1 MMTGYI
7 VCLAMGWVSFEGVK
21 QAQTFA
27 IPQPLHFGL
36 AFLFQ
41 ALSVCLSPI

>member
-21 QAQTFA
+21 QAQTLRFHN
-27 IPQPLHFGL
+27 LYTL
-36 AFLFQ
+36 
-41 ALSVCLSPI
+41 V